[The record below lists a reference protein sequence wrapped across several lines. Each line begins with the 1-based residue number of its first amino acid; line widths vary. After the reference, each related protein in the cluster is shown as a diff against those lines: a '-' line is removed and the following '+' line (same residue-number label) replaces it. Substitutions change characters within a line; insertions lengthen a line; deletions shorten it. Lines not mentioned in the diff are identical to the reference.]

1 MRNYILWSAD
11 MLTMSR
17 PSLSDYRSFFVRV
30 DEKEESVE
38 EDGAAARRVQHVS
51 SVGRADVVVV
61 HIQGIADVRIA
72 RILCRRHRKR
82 KNGIKKRALKGNEY
96 CATLP
101 AIRWVESLSPLR
113 LPSAHRK

>member
-1 MRNYILWSAD
+1 

-17 PSLSDYRSFFVRV
+17 PSFSDYRSFFVRV

-61 HIQGIADVRIA
+61 HIQGIADVHIA
-72 RILCRRHRKR
+72 RILCMRKR
-82 KNGIKKRALKGNEY
+82 KKTHQAARYEEQQI
-96 CATLP
+96 
-101 AIRWVESLSPLR
+101 
-113 LPSAHRK
+113 